1 MAKEAMIARES
12 SVEPLNAVAQG
23 RTIVR
28 GGALKDPNNIPSFS
42 RETREDREA
51 YNKVITK
58 YKEGDVVRKNA
69 QDQLVVYRINR
80 FTNEVSLAVRGLDG
94 GYLPGARTAS
104 IPAKDFVKRY
114 MK

>member
-1 MAKEAMIARES
+1 MIARES